1 MSAYIKNLIDYNGDI
16 VYPQTRTDAIFDQDG
31 NLLSDVIADVDN
43 TVTFNSDGSITENYI
58 DGASKTT
65 VFNDD
70 GSITTTSYKSG
81 IAQKVETTVFNA
93 DGSISTTYT
102 KGGEA

>member
-16 VYPQTRTDAIFDQDG
+16 VYPQTRTDAIFNKDG
-31 NLLSDVIADVDN
+31 NLLSDVLADVDN
-43 TVTFNSDGSITENYI
+43 TVVFNTDGSIAENYI
-58 DGASKTT
+58 DGTSKTT

-102 KGGEA
+102 KGSGN

>member
-31 NLLSDVIADVDN
+31 NLLSDVLADVDN
-43 TVTFNSDGSITENYI
+43 TVTFNADGSITENYV
-58 DGASKTT
+58 DGTSKTT

>member
-31 NLLSDVIADVDN
+31 NLLSDIIADIDN
-43 TVTFNSDGSITENYI
+43 TVIFNVDGSITENYI
-58 DGASKTT
+58 DETSKTT

-102 KGGEA
+102 KGSGN